1 MVTDA
6 DLPHPHRF
14 GLDDVAGLAAFLMQT
29 LGITAAGAGRSPTEL
44 YVPENG
50 IPLESSGASDQRP
63 EETRCPTRHPRGK
76 GPLHE
81 TASTTVTDYWNDS
94 CSVEELTYAIARGA
108 VGATTNPT
116 IVGDVLKKEMHL
128 WRERIAEIIAEQPTW
143 TEDEITWQLIEEMA
157 VARRRAAPPGLRARG
172 RAEGAPL
179 DPDRPA
185 ASTATPRASPRR
197 PCASPPRAEHAGQ
210 DPRDLRGMQAIE
222 EVTAAGV
229 SINATVCFTVPQAL
243 AVAEAVERG
252 LQRRE
257 AAGEDVAP
265 MTPVCTLMVGRLD
278 DWMEVLVKRDGMVAT
293 PGIAHWAGIAC
304 MKKAYGIVRERGYR
318 TRLLAAA
325 YRHHLHWS
333 ELIGGDIV
341 LTIPYSWQRL
351 FNDSDIE
358 VVPRMHDP
366 VPEAIVDE
374 LYRRFPDF
382 RRAYDVDGMSPEEF
396 DSYGATSRTL
406 RGFIASYH
414 DLVAVIRDFMLPDP
428 DVK

>member
-1 MVTDA
+1 MSGGDQMAVNTPSSSPA
-6 DLPHPHRF
+6 SLPDPAPPSTSK
-14 GLDDVAGLAAFLMQT
+14 D
-29 LGITAAGAGRSPTEL
+29 PL
-44 YVPENG
+44 Y
-50 IPLESSGASDQRP
+50 Q
-63 EETRCPTRHPRGK
+63 
-76 GPLHE
+76 
-81 TASTTVTDYWNDS
+81 TASTTATDYWNDS
-94 CSVEELTYAIARGA
+94 CSVEELTYAIERGA

-116 IVGDVLKKEMHL
+116 IVGEVLKKEMHL
-128 WRERIAEIIAEQPTW
+128 WRERIGKIVSENPTW
-143 TEDEITWQLIEEMA
+143 TEDEITWRLIEEMA
-157 VARRRAAPPGLRARG
+157 MRG
-172 RAEGAPL
+172 AELLLPVFEREGGKKG
-179 DPDRPA
+179 RI
-185 ASTATPRASPRR
+185 SIQT
-197 PCASPPRAEHAGQ
+197 
-210 DPRDLRGMQAIE
+210 DPRLYRDSARITEQALRFSALAPNMQVKIPVTCAGVQAIE

-229 SINATVCFTVPQAL
+229 NINATVCFTVPQAL

-257 AAGEDVAP
+257 AAGEDVAS

-278 DWMEVLVKRDGMVAT
+278 DWMEVLVKRDGVVAD
-293 PGIAHWAGIAC
+293 PGIVHWAGIAC

-333 ELIGGDIV
+333 ELIGGDVV

-358 VVPRMHDP
+358 VVPRMDDP
-366 VPEAIVDE
+366 VPETIVNE

-396 DSYGATSRTL
+396 DSYGAASRTL

-414 DLVAVIRDFMLPDP
+414 DLVAVIRDFMLPNP